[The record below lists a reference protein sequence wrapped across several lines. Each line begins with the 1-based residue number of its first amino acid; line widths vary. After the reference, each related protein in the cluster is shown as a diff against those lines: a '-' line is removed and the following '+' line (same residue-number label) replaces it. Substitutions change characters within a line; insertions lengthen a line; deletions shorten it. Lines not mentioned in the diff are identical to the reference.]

1 MLDIILPE
9 VGEGITSGTIIGI
22 AVKVGDAVKTNQD
35 LMEIETDKASLP
47 VPSPADGVIKEILIN
62 DGDDVAIGSVI
73 MRMEAGVTAEVA
85 PVAPPVEEP
94 KSETPQPAPTT
105 KAKVQAAPK
114 PAVTAP
120 SKKSNAAIPAQ
131 KSANASPSVRKM
143 ARELGLEVSLVTG
156 SGSGGRITQDDVKKY
171 VKQALS
177 SSGGTT
183 AGQVSSKPL
192 PNFDNF
198 GTVHRERMS
207 KIRQVTSNHMAF
219 CWNTIPHVTQFD
231 KADITDLDKLRKQ
244 NSTEERKLTV
254 TPFLMKVMAAALKKF
269 PEFNASI
276 DVDNNEII
284 YKDYLNIGVAVD
296 TDRGLLVP
304 VVRDVDKL
312 SVLELTD
319 ELNTMAQK
327 ARDKKTLPNDLQGG
341 SMTLTN
347 LGGIGGH
354 AFTPIV
360 NWPEVCILGVSRGGF
375 EPVWNGREFEPR
387 NKLPLSLSYDHRVI
401 DGASAARFL
410 RWICTA
416 IEQPFMMELA

>member
-1 MLDIILPE
+1 
-9 VGEGITSGTIIGI
+9 
-22 AVKVGDAVKTNQD
+22 
-35 LMEIETDKASLP
+35 
-47 VPSPADGVIKEILIN
+47 
-62 DGDDVAIGSVI
+62 
-73 MRMEAGVTAEVA
+73 
-85 PVAPPVEEP
+85 
-94 KSETPQPAPTT
+94 
-105 KAKVQAAPK
+105 
-114 PAVTAP
+114 
-120 SKKSNAAIPAQ
+120 
-131 KSANASPSVRKM
+131 
-143 ARELGLEVSLVTG
+143 
-156 SGSGGRITQDDVKKY
+156 
-171 VKQALS
+171 
-177 SSGGTT
+177 
-183 AGQVSSKPL
+183 
-192 PNFDNF
+192 
-198 GTVHRERMS
+198 
-207 KIRQVTSNHMAF
+207 
-219 CWNTIPHVTQFD
+219 
-231 KADITDLDKLRKQ
+231 DKLRKQ